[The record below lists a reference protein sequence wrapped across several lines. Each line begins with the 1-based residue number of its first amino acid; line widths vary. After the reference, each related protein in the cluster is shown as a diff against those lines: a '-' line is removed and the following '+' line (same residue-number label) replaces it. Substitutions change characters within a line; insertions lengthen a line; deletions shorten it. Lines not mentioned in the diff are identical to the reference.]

1 MINQEL
7 IRDVTLDLLR
17 KASYSVPP
25 DVKAALQ
32 SAQVEEKD
40 GMAQEHLA
48 MMLKNIEVAE
58 RLKIPTCAD
67 TGMPLFY
74 VKIGTECKIPS
85 GAWTI
90 EEGIKDGVRLA
101 VNEVPMRPSAVHPF
115 TRFNPNTNVGP
126 YMPYIAWK
134 YQRDFSGLEITANPK
149 GNGTERIAA
158 YSTVVFGENYQGFKK
173 FVLDSLVAAGRR
185 KYCWPVIVGI
195 GVGGVSNIAMQLARE
210 CSTLRRIGER
220 HPESLIH
227 GLEVEL
233 LEKINLLG
241 IGPMANF
248 GETSALDVFIE
259 YAYTGHGGKDVYVA
273 INYECPMAR
282 RSTARI
288 TEDGG
293 VIPLDHPRWLR

>member
-7 IRDVTLDLLR
+7 IRDVTLELLR
-17 KASYSVPP
+17 KASYGVPA
-25 DVKAALQ
+25 DVKKALQ
-32 SAQVEEKD
+32 SAWEEEKD
-40 GMAQEHLA
+40 WMAKEHLD

-58 RLKIPTCAD
+58 EEKIPTCAD

-74 VKIGTECKIPS
+74 VKIGTECRIPG
-85 GAWTI
+85 GASTI
-90 EEGIKDGVRLA
+90 EEGIKEGVRLA
-101 VNEVPMRPSAVHPF
+101 VNEVPMRPSAIHPF

-126 YMPYIAWK
+126 YMPYLAWK
-134 YQRDFSGLEITANPK
+134 FKKDFDGVEITANPK

-173 FVLDSLVAAGRR
+173 FVLDSLVAAGKR

-210 CSTLRRIGER
+210 ASTLRPIGER
-220 HPESLIH
+220 HPESLIQ

-233 LEKINLLG
+233 LGKINLLG

-248 GETSALDVFIE
+248 GHTSALDVFIE
-259 YAYTGHGGKDVYVA
+259 YAYTGHGGKDVYVG

-282 RSTARI
+282 RATARI
-288 TEDGG
+288 DRDGS
-293 VIPLDHPRWLR
+293 VSNLDYPHWLR